1 MRSIGMP
8 HKLASIGAIAAVA
21 AGGSA
26 HASECS
32 PQKFEPEP
40 GYALHGDTLLLPG
53 GGKHTAN
60 KAALRET
67 YGLIGPDRN
76 LIRTRF
82 VDDCGNEYQVGYR
95 IEGATLHTPGG
106 GKHEITDRPT
116 AEAEELLRETYGLVG
131 ERNALARTKW

>member
-1 MRSIGMP
+1 MS
-8 HKLASIGAIAAVA
+8 HKLVAIGTIAALA
-21 AGGSA
+21 SGGHA
-26 HASECS
+26 YASECL
-32 PQKFEPEP
+32 PQKFEPEA
-40 GYALHGDTLLLPG
+40 GYALHGDTLSMPS

-67 YGLIGPDRN
+67 YGLIGPDRE

-82 VDDCGNEYQVGYR
+82 VDDCGNSYQVGYR

-106 GKHEITDRPT
+106 GRHEITDRPA